1 VVVRTISREKPFS
14 GIRPIDPLR
23 DVRGVVHLIE
33 GAFGGELT
41 PMAQQTL
48 RDLRWLSRMAW
59 LAGPFLWMTPF
70 AELLS
75 GFVWVEGRR
84 VVGNVTLTQ
93 ARGGGAGCWLVSNL
107 VVDPAYRR
115 RGIGRALM
123 EEALAH
129 VRSQGGNRIILQ
141 VRADNQ
147 AAVHLYQSMG
157 FVPVGALL
165 EMRLPPRRNVE
176 RRAWSVERIRS
187 GTSRSTPPTP
197 RISLPLRPRNYGEWY
212 GEYLLAQEAIP
223 ASAQR
228 MHPVEPSSFRVE
240 WDERAFRWLRNWVG
254 SVREYRLG
262 IEEEGALRAML
273 TLWAGRW
280 RPYHRLE
287 IMVHPDCRGRWEEG
301 LVDHA
306 LHLLRRYPS
315 HPVYTE
321 AYVAHEALVR
331 ALKSRGFVADRE
343 LVQMEL
349 ELINDHWP
357 PTAGRCGRLSAVSG
371 RSRREMEHG
380 N

>member
-1 VVVRTISREKPFS
+1 MV
-14 GIRPIDPLR
+14 
-23 DVRGVVHLIE
+23 
-33 GAFGGELT
+33 
-41 PMAQQTL
+41 QQTL
-48 RDLRWLSRMAW
+48 RDLRWLSRVSW

-70 AELLS
+70 AELFS
-75 GFVWVEGRR
+75 GFVWAEGRR

-93 ARGGGAGCWLVSNL
+93 ARGGGMGCWLISNL

-129 VRSQGGNRIILQ
+129 VRSRGGSRIILQ

-157 FVPVGALL
+157 FVPMETLL
-165 EMRLPPRRNVE
+165 EMHLSPRRDIE
-176 RRAWSVERIRS
+176 RREWSVRQIHS
-187 GTSRSTPPTP
+187 DTSRSTSPAP
-197 RISLPLRPRNYGEWY
+197 RISLSLRQLGYGEWY
-212 GEYLLAQEAIP
+212 GEYLLAREAIP
-223 ASAQR
+223 IAAQR
-228 MHPVEPSSFRVE
+228 MHPVEPSNFRVG
-240 WDERAFRWLRNWVG
+240 WDERIFRWLRNWMG

-273 TLWAGRW
+273 TLWTGRW

-287 IMVHPDCRGRWEEG
+287 IMVHPDYRGQWEEE

-306 LHLLRRYPS
+306 LHLLRHYPS
-315 HPVYTE
+315 CPVYTE

-331 ALKSRGFVADRE
+331 ALWSRGFVADRE

-349 ELINDHWP
+349 DF
-357 PTAGRCGRLSAVSG
+357 
-371 RSRREMEHG
+371 RRG
-380 N
+380 